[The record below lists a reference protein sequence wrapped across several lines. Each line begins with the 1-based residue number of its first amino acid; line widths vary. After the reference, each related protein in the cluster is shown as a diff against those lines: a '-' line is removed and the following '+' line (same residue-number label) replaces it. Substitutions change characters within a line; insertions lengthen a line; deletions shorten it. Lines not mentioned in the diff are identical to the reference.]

1 MEKWSEH
8 DGDEFVFV
16 LEGSLVVEFAT
27 DPDPLT
33 LDEGDS
39 ISFRGRK
46 AHRLSPARGVAAR
59 ALVVTTGTT
68 RGM

>member
-1 MEKWSEH
+1 
-8 DGDEFVFV
+8 
-16 LEGSLVVEFAT
+16 VEFAT